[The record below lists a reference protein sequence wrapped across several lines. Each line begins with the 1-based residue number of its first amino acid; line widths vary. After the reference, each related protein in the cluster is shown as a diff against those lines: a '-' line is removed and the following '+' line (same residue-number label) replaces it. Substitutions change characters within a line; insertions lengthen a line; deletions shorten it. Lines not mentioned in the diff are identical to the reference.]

1 MRSVRQNMIMGLTY
15 QFTNKEITPW
25 GGMVFLKQYL
35 DKMGFSGQVC
45 TCDLLPQPGSNRGYS
60 PSVLLE
66 SFVCS
71 VWCGATRFIHTE
83 LTRSDR
89 ALSKIFGWER
99 VPAQD
104 AYKRF
109 FSKFTQTDNLRVADY
124 FFRWLIDNYQY
135 DNYTI
140 DFDSSVLTRYGN
152 QEGAKRGYNP
162 QKKGR
167 NAHHPLIAFIN
178 DLRLV
183 ANFWL
188 RSGDTASSSNFL
200 SFLENTLEKLENKK
214 VSLVRLDSG
223 FCSDDI
229 MSYLENRE
237 GKPLNYIVAAKFYH
251 PIQRLIAGSEN
262 WIVLDDGIE
271 ICEKQ
276 YQAKDWDTE
285 RRMVIVRQ
293 KISIRPQ
300 ATGKTLSLFPEE
312 ETHRNYRYSAYF
324 TNLEFSAPTV
334 WRMYCGRGDAENRI
348 KEIKYDFGFDCFNLN
363 GFYATEAALIFVM
376 IAYNLM
382 SIFRMFVLQEK
393 TQKRLSTLRWR
404 TFAIGAYF
412 QKINGTTV
420 LMIALTK
427 KRRRWF
433 DDLWNYPI
441 ALPLLSNA

>member
-1 MRSVRQNMIMGLTY
+1 MRSVRAHIAMELTY

-25 GGMVFLKQYL
+25 GGMAFLKQFL
-35 DKMGFSGQVC
+35 DKMRFSAQVSS
-45 TCDLLPQPGSNRGYS
+45 CDFLPQPGSNRGYA

-66 SFVCS
+66 SFICS
-71 VWCGATRFIHTE
+71 VWCGATKFIHTE

-89 ALSKIFGWER
+89 ALSQIFRWER

-124 FFRWLIDNYQY
+124 FFRWILDNYQY
-135 DNYTI
+135 DNFTI
-140 DFDSSVLTRYGN
+140 DFDSSVLTRYGS

-162 QKKGR
+162 QKTGR
-167 NAHHPLIAFIN
+167 ASHHPLIAFIN

-183 ANFWL
+183 TNFWL

-229 MSYLENRE
+229 MSYLEDKP
-237 GKPLNYIVAAKFYH
+237 KPLRYIVAAKFYH

-262 WIVLDDGIE
+262 WIPLDDGIE

-276 YQAKDWDTE
+276 YQAQGWKTA

-293 KISIRPQ
+293 KISVRPQ
-300 ATGKTLSLFPEE
+300 ATGKMLSLFPEE
-312 ETHRNYRYSAYF
+312 EIHRNYRYSAYF
-324 TNLEFSAPTV
+324 TNLDFAPAEV
-334 WRMYCGRGDAENRI
+334 WRLYCPRGDAENRI
-348 KEIKYDFGFDCFNLN
+348 KEIKYDFGFNSFNLN

-412 QKINGTTV
+412 QKINGNTV

-433 DDLWNYPI
+433 DSLWNRPI
-441 ALPLLSNA
+441 NLPLFSNA